1 LPVDITVYKESPN
14 SCLKSINIQPYKWYI
29 YSFTQ
34 NSIWL
39 MRRMGNINTK
49 TNFTSKYENDHPK
62 TFLFTN

>member
-1 LPVDITVYKESPN
+1 
-14 SCLKSINIQPYKWYI
+14 
-29 YSFTQ
+29 
-34 NSIWL
+34 